1 MSADLCY
8 LSATRALEMFRT
20 KALSPVELLDAQI
33 KRTEAVN
40 PAVNAVV
47 MNYFDEAKEQ
57 ARKAEQAYMNGGARI
72 LEGLTLAVKDEHN
85 IAGKITT
92 NGSLLLQSNVATYT
106 DPICERTIEAGAI
119 VHART
124 STPEFSAHYATW
136 SKLWGATRNPWNL
149 KYHVGGSSGGSG
161 AALASGMTTL
171 ATGSDIAGS
180 IRMPAAQNG
189 IVGFK
194 PPHGRVPKFPPWNL
208 VHYYSDGPMARTV
221 QDTILLENVIAGP
234 HRCDM
239 NSLKPKL
246 ELPTSFDS
254 IKGMRIAYSVDMGGK
269 AIDATVRANTLEVI
283 ALLRNLGAQV
293 NEVDIGWK
301 EVDANEAGLTY
312 IGYMF
317 AGMLDLRFGEDPQ
330 FDELAT
336 SYVKHLVSI
345 GKKITQKDFLR
356 SLSYEA
362 FMYDCV
368 RRIFE
373 NHDLLICP
381 TMSMASLH
389 AEICYSNEQPLIDGR
404 RETSPVGPGLTVYFN
419 TLSRCPVL
427 SVPSGFDENNVPTG
441 IQIIGPTYEDASVFR
456 LGLALEQAMPRL
468 FDEAI
473 RPAFA

>member
-194 PPHGRVPKFPPWNL
+194 PPAWAGSQISALESRPLLFGRSN
-208 VHYYSDGPMARTV
+208 GPYRSGH
-221 QDTILLENVIAGP
+221 DPAGKR
-234 HRCDM
+234 HRR
-239 NSLKPKL
+239 SAP
-246 ELPTSFDS
+246 
-254 IKGMRIAYSVDMGGK
+254 
-269 AIDATVRANTLEVI
+269 VR
-283 ALLRNLGAQV
+283 
-293 NEVDIGWK
+293 
-301 EVDANEAGLTY
+301 
-312 IGYMF
+312 
-317 AGMLDLRFGEDPQ
+317 
-330 FDELAT
+330 
-336 SYVKHLVSI
+336 H
-345 GKKITQKDFLR
+345 
-356 SLSYEA
+356 
-362 FMYDCV
+362 
-368 RRIFE
+368 
-373 NHDLLICP
+373 
-381 TMSMASLH
+381 
-389 AEICYSNEQPLIDGR
+389 EQP
-404 RETSPVGPGLTVYFN
+404 
-419 TLSRCPVL
+419 
-427 SVPSGFDENNVPTG
+427 
-441 IQIIGPTYEDASVFR
+441 
-456 LGLALEQAMPRL
+456 
-468 FDEAI
+468 EAE
-473 RPAFA
+473 A